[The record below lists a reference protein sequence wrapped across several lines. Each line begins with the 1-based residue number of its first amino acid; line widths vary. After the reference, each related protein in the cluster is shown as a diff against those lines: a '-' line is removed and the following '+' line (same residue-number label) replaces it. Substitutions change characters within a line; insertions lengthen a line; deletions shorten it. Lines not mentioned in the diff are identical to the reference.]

1 MKDHTMSISA
11 KIHAAKMAFAAGTVN
26 ADTNGFLHVD
36 GVGDIKLSSEY
47 IASVGR
53 SRQAV
58 GGTARERWD
67 SAIEMA
73 TLKCR
78 GNRRAAVN
86 MVVRENP
93 QLRATLIA
101 EANISSPAGKRVV
114 RPVVQPTT
122 KPQVSTI
129 TAATQARWNAA
140 IKAESA
146 PCRTRAQAIALA
158 SRRNPQLRAKLVA
171 EANQGRPQ
179 PTKATVKPTARATA
193 KSDSD
198 LFRQQLAQLMAD
210 GMSRRDAAKQLSE
223 TMGLSQPRQTDTDS
237 YWDQRKARYYS

>member
-1 MKDHTMSISA
+1 MSIKD
-11 KIHAAKMAFAAGTVN
+11 KIHTAKLAFAAGTVN
-26 ADTNGFLHVD
+26 ADANGFLHVA
-36 GVGDIKLSSEY
+36 GVGDIRLSSEFT
-47 IASVGR
+47 ASVGR

-58 GGTARERWD
+58 GTTARARWD
-67 SAIEMA
+67 NAVEAAM
-73 TLKCR
+73 LKCR

-93 QLRATLIA
+93 GLR
-101 EANISSPAGKRVV
+101 EALVKAANAKPVA
-114 RPVVQPTT
+114 RP
-122 KPQVSTI
+122 KPVARAQVSTVSH
-129 TAATQARWNAA
+129 ATQARWNAA
-140 IKAESA
+140 IEASSA

-171 EANQGRPQ
+171 EANQGRLQ
-179 PTKATVKPTARATA
+179 PAKATVKPTARATA

-223 TMGLSQPRQTDTDS
+223 TMGLSQPRQEFPDS
-237 YWDQRKARYYS
+237 YWDARKARYYS